1 MPILVRLYCHRIAIT
16 ISNTQKVAIDTPE
29 SNAIY
34 NKDAAI
40 EQPVKDLVVRL
51 NKVTM
56 LDKKRLHQSQG
67 KDMA

>member
-1 MPILVRLYCHRIAIT
+1 LIHLNPTAIH
-16 ISNTQKVAIDTPE
+16 
-29 SNAIY
+29 

-40 EQPVKDLVVRL
+40 EQSVKDLGVRL